1 MLSALHSLRIAGF
14 VQVGGLPVQDT
25 ETADQK
31 TARATGKSL
40 RMNMTRSV
48 GAQMLVKT
56 PSQFMALEIIEF
68 TTGAMRWDHQ
78 AERYVQ
84 GRQSNIGG
92 VR

>member
-1 MLSALHSLRIAGF
+1 MLNALHSLRIAGF

-40 RMNMTRSV
+40 RTNMTRSV
-48 GAQMLVKT
+48 DAQMLVRT
-56 PSQFMALEIIEF
+56 PGQFMALESIEF

-78 AERYVQ
+78 AQQYVQ

-92 VR
+92 DR